1 MNYVV
6 IPAYEPDEKLV
17 NLVSELKKYPKI
29 RIIVVNDGS
38 GKAYSKLFEQVGLYA
53 TVLTHRENLGK
64 GVALKTAFKYI
75 KKINKYGV
83 VITADSDGQ
92 HTPEDI
98 IKIAKECENKKN
110 TIITGVRCFKG
121 KVPIKSKLGNKI
133 TKYVFLLST
142 GIYLKDTQ

>member
-75 KKINKYGV
+75 KKIN
-83 VITADSDGQ
+83 
-92 HTPEDI
+92 
-98 IKIAKECENKKN
+98 
-110 TIITGVRCFKG
+110 
-121 KVPIKSKLGNKI
+121 
-133 TKYVFLLST
+133 
-142 GIYLKDTQ
+142 